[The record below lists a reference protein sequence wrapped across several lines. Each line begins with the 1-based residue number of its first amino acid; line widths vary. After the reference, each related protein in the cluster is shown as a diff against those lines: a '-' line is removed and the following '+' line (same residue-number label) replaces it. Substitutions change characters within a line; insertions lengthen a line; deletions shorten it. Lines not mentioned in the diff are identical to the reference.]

1 MESPTSAS
9 STYACLEGC
18 IILNEYR
25 RELSVENNQDTL
37 FPRGIVAIVPTRSI
51 YARKN
56 AGRKLGWI
64 AEREK
69 ETARCFSLLVVHA
82 KILSVLPQAAPS
94 NHHVFS
100 QDDFMLSLHVLHSVQ
115 LHTAIKAS
123 LCMSAILAL
132 LSTLFYPN
140 LSSLNR
146 YNEQAKRRSG
156 LLKS

>member
-1 MESPTSAS
+1 M
-9 STYACLEGC
+9 
-18 IILNEYR
+18 
-25 RELSVENNQDTL
+25 
-37 FPRGIVAIVPTRSI
+37 
-51 YARKN
+51 
-56 AGRKLGWI
+56 LGWI
-64 AEREK
+64 VERRK

-82 KILSVLPQAAPS
+82 KILSVLPQAAQS

-156 LLKS
+156 LLES

>member
-1 MESPTSAS
+1 MFFTSGCSCQDLISSAS
-9 STYACLEGC
+9 GST
-18 IILNEYR
+18 I
-25 RELSVENNQDTL
+25 
-37 FPRGIVAIVPTRSI
+37 
-51 YARKN
+51 
-56 AGRKLGWI
+56 
-64 AEREK
+64 
-69 ETARCFSLLVVHA
+69 
-82 KILSVLPQAAPS
+82 

-156 LLKS
+156 LLES